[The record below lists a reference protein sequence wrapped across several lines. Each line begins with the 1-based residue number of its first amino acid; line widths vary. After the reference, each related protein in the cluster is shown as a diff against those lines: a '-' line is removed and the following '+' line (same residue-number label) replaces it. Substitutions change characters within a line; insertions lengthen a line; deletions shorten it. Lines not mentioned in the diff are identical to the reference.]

1 MDPYLNQLDNHQD
14 WKTIIIK
21 NPKQNVKNS
30 KKKVNNTNIKK
41 ISIEN
46 KADNDELKHKQLSTD
61 LRISIQKARCSK
73 NLTQKE
79 LAQKINVSHQI
90 ISDIESG
97 KAIYNEQH
105 INKLK
110 RFLQLHK

>member
-1 MDPYLNQLDNHQD
+1 MDEQYLNQFYHQD
-14 WKTIIIK
+14 WKTIVVKK
-21 NPKQNVKNS
+21 NTNKNIES
-30 KKKVNNTNIKK
+30 TKKKLNNTTLKK

-46 KADNDELKHKQLSTD
+46 KADNDDLKHKQ
-61 LRISIQKARCSK
+61 ISLDMRKNIQKARCDK
-73 NLTQKE
+73 NMTQKE
-79 LAQKINVSHQI
+79 LANRVNLSVQI

-110 RFLQLHK
+110 RFLL

>member
-1 MDPYLNQLDNHQD
+1 MDTYLNQLDNHQD

-21 NPKQNVKNS
+21 NPKQNIKNS
-30 KKKVNNTNIKK
+30 KKKINNTNLKK

-61 LRISIQKARCSK
+61 LRMLIQKARCSTG
-73 NLTQKE
+73 LTQKE

-97 KAIYNEQH
+97 KAIYNGSH

-110 RFLQLHK
+110 RFLKI

>member
-1 MDPYLNQLDNHQD
+1 MDEQYLNQFYHQD
-14 WKTIIIK
+14 WKTI
-21 NPKQNVKNS
+21 VV
-30 KKKVNNTNIKK
+30 KKKPLENTATKKKLNNTTLKK

-46 KADNDELKHKQLSTD
+46 KAENDDLKHKQ
-61 LRISIQKARCSK
+61 ISIDMRKNIQKARCNK
-73 NLTQKE
+73 NMTQKE
-79 LAQKINVSHQI
+79 LSNKINLSVQI

-110 RFLQLHK
+110 RFLKI

>member
-1 MDPYLNQLDNHQD
+1 MDTYLNQLDNHQD

-21 NPKQNVKNS
+21 NPKQNVKNT
-30 KKKVNNTNIKK
+30 KKKINNTNIKK
-41 ISIEN
+41 ISIEK

-105 INKLK
+105 INKIK
-110 RFLQLHK
+110 RFLKI

>member
-1 MDPYLNQLDNHQD
+1 MDTYLNQLDNHQD

-30 KKKVNNTNIKK
+30 TKKINNNTNVKK
-41 ISIEN
+41 ISIEK

-73 NLTQKE
+73 NLTQKD

-110 RFLQLHK
+110 RFLKI